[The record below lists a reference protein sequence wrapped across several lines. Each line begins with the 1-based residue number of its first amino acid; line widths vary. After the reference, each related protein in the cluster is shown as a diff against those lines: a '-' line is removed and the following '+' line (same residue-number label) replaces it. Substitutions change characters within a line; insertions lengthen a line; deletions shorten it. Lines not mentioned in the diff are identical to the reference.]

1 MSETLWH
8 LKHCDLFHQLTPE
21 EFTRLESRS
30 RFRTYPARSPIYLP
44 EEKADSIFL
53 VAEGL
58 VKVSNLSPDG
68 KEAILAFIEPG
79 EIFGELALLDI
90 RKRDEFVEAVNRTTV
105 VMIPADE
112 FQRIISIRA
121 DVSLAI
127 TKLVGMRRQ
136 RIERRLKNLLFQSTR
151 DRLIHLLL
159 DLEEQFGQDTP
170 EGVRLRIK
178 LSHQDL
184 GNLIGATR
192 ETVTSLLGQLR
203 VEGSIEYKR
212 CKIVLKNV
220 PKLAIGV
227 QRIVSPR
234 YIQKDSALSVLE
246 VTIAKR

>member
-8 LKHCDLFHQLTPE
+8 LKHCDLFQQLTPE

-68 KEAILAFIEPG
+68 KESILAFIEPG

-90 RKRDEFVEAVNRTTV
+90 KKRDEFVEAVNRSTV

-212 CKIVLKNV
+212 CKIILKNV
-220 PKLAIGV
+220 AKLASGV
-227 QRIVSPR
+227 QRVFSPR
-234 YIQKDSALSVLE
+234 AIHIAGASTFLE
-246 VTIAKR
+246 ATTAKR

>member
-8 LKHCDLFHQLTPE
+8 LKHCDLFQQLTPE
-21 EFTRLESRS
+21 EFARLESRS

-68 KEAILAFIEPG
+68 KESILAFIEPG